1 MKKYF
6 IISLLTLSVIT
17 GYSQKRKTI
26 YVNENFTEIIFSEY
40 KKGLK
45 SGLFTA
51 TEIVNDTAIFLK
63 LRYAEYFGT
72 LSPQKKKQ
80 INSLFNKRFKVDTIK
95 TWLIHYIDTLPNKKE
110 MPKVSGVIVYDSL
123 NKVKGIFSSKKKFR
137 SNFRINSKYKH
148 KHVSSYTDYLKKIK
162 NERKKVNKK
171 VDFLHIY
178 DFNKG
183 TPSNTLEE
191 YNYYKDNVSVFK
203 RIFSDGVLNYKT
215 IIVYPNGD
223 FYLTHY
229 NNIMKEKKLLRNNF
243 FKRRRKEWLKSHLNK

>member
-63 LRYAEYFGT
+63 LRYTEYFGT

-162 NERKKVNKK
+162 NERKKVNK
-171 VDFLHIY
+171 
-178 DFNKG
+178 
-183 TPSNTLEE
+183 
-191 YNYYKDNVSVFK
+191 
-203 RIFSDGVLNYKT
+203 
-215 IIVYPNGD
+215 
-223 FYLTHY
+223 
-229 NNIMKEKKLLRNNF
+229 LRHF
-243 FKRRRKEWLKSHLNK
+243 F

>member
-80 INSLFNKRFKVDTIK
+80 INSLFNKRFKADTIK

-110 MPKVSGVIVYDSL
+110 MPKVSG
-123 NKVKGIFSSKKKFR
+123 
-137 SNFRINSKYKH
+137 
-148 KHVSSYTDYLKKIK
+148 
-162 NERKKVNKK
+162 
-171 VDFLHIY
+171 
-178 DFNKG
+178 
-183 TPSNTLEE
+183 
-191 YNYYKDNVSVFK
+191 
-203 RIFSDGVLNYKT
+203 
-215 IIVYPNGD
+215 
-223 FYLTHY
+223 
-229 NNIMKEKKLLRNNF
+229 
-243 FKRRRKEWLKSHLNK
+243 